1 MLPYIKYAV
10 KGVLVYVEFLKIS
23 ELVQL
28 KLNIESS
35 VGESTPTE
43 AENGGPLP
51 LVEVGVS
58 LKIYSRDEEGK
69 WGIV

>member
-1 MLPYIKYAV
+1 LLPYIKYAV

-35 VGESTPTE
+35 VGESTQCRKL
-43 AENGGPLP
+43 NL
-51 LVEVGVS
+51 
-58 LKIYSRDEEGK
+58 
-69 WGIV
+69 